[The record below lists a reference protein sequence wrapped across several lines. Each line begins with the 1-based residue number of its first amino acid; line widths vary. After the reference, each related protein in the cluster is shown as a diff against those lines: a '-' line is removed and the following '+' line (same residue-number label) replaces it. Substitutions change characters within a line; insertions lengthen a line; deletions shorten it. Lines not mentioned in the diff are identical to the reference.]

1 MSATE
6 QAQSGTQQS
15 SQLQQSITG
24 RLLFFYVLGD
34 VLGSGIYVLIGT
46 VAGAVGGAFWLSF
59 AVGVSVAL
67 ITGLAYAELAT
78 KYPQAAGASL
88 YVNRAFASP
97 FLTFLVTVTMLAAG
111 FAASGSLATG
121 FASYFSELWELP
133 PPLLVSLVFVLLL
146 AVVNYVG
153 IVQSVVA
160 NLVMTVIEAAGLA
173 VVIGIGIYRV
183 AQGGADFGRIVDFSG
198 DSNAIWAV
206 VAGVG
211 LAFFAM
217 TGFENAANLAEEAV
231 DPQRDFPRAL
241 IGGMATAGVIYV
253 LVSISA
259 VLVIGPSDLAASGAP
274 LLDVVE
280 AGGIPLS
287 VTVVS
292 TVFAVIACV
301 AITNTTLASV
311 VMQSRV
317 LYGMSRED
325 VVPKVFGRVHSGR
338 KSPYAA
344 LSFSAIVVC
353 GLLIVGGLLNR
364 AGLGIDVVA
373 RLAAVTVLLLL
384 VVYFLV
390 ILAALRLHG
399 RDHTD
404 RTFRAPAPLLVLGL
418 VANLALAVYV
428 VQDDPYSVVWCLGLI
443 GVGLLLYLAE
453 RLFGRSSSDSS
464 TADGADG
471 ATDAD
476 GVAGS

>member
-1 MSATE
+1 
-6 QAQSGTQQS
+6 
-15 SQLQQSITG
+15 
-24 RLLFFYVLGD
+24 
-34 VLGSGIYVLIGT
+34 
-46 VAGAVGGAFWLSF
+46 
-59 AVGVSVAL
+59 
-67 ITGLAYAELAT
+67 
-78 KYPQAAGASL
+78 
-88 YVNRAFASP
+88 
-97 FLTFLVTVTMLAAG
+97 
-111 FAASGSLATG
+111 
-121 FASYFSELWELP
+121 
-133 PPLLVSLVFVLLL
+133 
-146 AVVNYVG
+146 
-153 IVQSVVA
+153 
-160 NLVMTVIEAAGLA
+160 MTVIEAAGLA

-241 IGGMATAGVIYV
+241 VGGMATAGVIYV

-259 VLVIGPSDLAASGAP
+259 VLVISPSDLAASGAP

-280 AGGIPLS
+280 SGGLPLS

-353 GLLIVGGLLNR
+353 GLLVVGGLLNR
-364 AGLGIDVVA
+364 AGLGVDVVA
-373 RLAAVTVLLLL
+373 RLAAVTVLLRL

-390 ILAALRLHG
+390 ILAALKLHG
-399 RDHTD
+399 QDHTD
-404 RTFRAPAPLLVLGL
+404 RTFRAPAPVLVLGL

-428 VQDDPYSVVWCLGLI
+428 VQDDPFAVVWCLGLI
-443 GVGLLLYLAE
+443 AVGLLLYLAE
-453 RLFGRSSSDSS
+453 RVFGRSSSE
-464 TADGADG
+464 ADAP
-471 ATDAD
+471 A
-476 GVAGS
+476 